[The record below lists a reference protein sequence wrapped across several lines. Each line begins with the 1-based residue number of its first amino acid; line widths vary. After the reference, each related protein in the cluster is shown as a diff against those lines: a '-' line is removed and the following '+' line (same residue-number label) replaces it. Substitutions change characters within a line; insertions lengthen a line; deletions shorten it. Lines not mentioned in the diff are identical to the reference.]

1 MLAPNLRNLT
11 FLTKNREVFQI
22 AFKPT
27 PTYLAGDADAR
38 HALASLSVF
47 SARPETWE
55 YIVSLASFAQSKSM
69 EIGDEEVFEMLSQS
83 QVEFSAISPH
93 IKEVASLPMDDV
105 LAGGDVI
112 YELVSPKSVVTL
124 LRAISSLQYCL
135 EVCGYDA
142 ECLKKCLKQNA
153 FNISG

>member
-1 MLAPNLRNLT
+1 MLASNLRNLT
-11 FLTKNREVFQI
+11 ILTKNREVFQN

-38 HALASLSVF
+38 NALASLSVF
-47 SARPETWE
+47 SARQETWE
-55 YIVSLASFAQSKSM
+55 YLVSLASFAQSKSM
-69 EIGDEEVFEMLSQS
+69 EVGDKEVYETLSQS
-83 QVEFSAISPH
+83 QLEFSAISPH
-93 IKEVASLPMDDV
+93 IKEIGTLPMDDV

-124 LRAISSLQYCL
+124 VRAIFELQYCI

-142 ECLKKCLKQNA
+142 ECLIKCLKQNA
-153 FNISG
+153 FKIPG